1 MLPRG
6 CTPPT
11 SETPTDETPTG
22 DATNV
27 KRTFRILRIVL
38 LLNNNVGF
46 SFS

>member
-11 SETPTDETPTG
+11 SETPTDETPIDETPTG

-27 KRTFRILRIVL
+27 KQTFRIL
-38 LLNNNVGF
+38 
-46 SFS
+46 